1 MTLHNKLF
9 LKFQSINNFRS
20 LSSKSPDTPNPNT
33 VPCIDRDDEHTLPL
47 PEYQYKENES
57 LDTQKARLVYQ
68 SRKRGML
75 ENDILLSTFVSKFLN
90 EMTPEQVTKYDHLIN
105 NVTNDWDIYYWATNL
120 KPTPEE
126 YDNDIMDMLKRHVK
140 NDLKE
145 KRLMQ
150 PNLN

>member
-1 MTLHNKLF
+1 
-9 LKFQSINNFRS
+9 
-20 LSSKSPDTPNPNT
+20 
-33 VPCIDRDDEHTLPL
+33 
-47 PEYQYKENES
+47 
-57 LDTQKARLVYQ
+57 
-68 SRKRGML
+68 ML

-105 NVTNDWDIYYWATNL
+105 NVTNDWDIYYWATDL

-145 KRLMQ
+145 KRFMQ